1 MKEKHPNRVGRP
13 STYPYWVSEEGLN
26 RITEWSEKNLTNKQM
41 ADNIGIGETTWYEWK
56 QKNSDIA
63 DAIAKGRKNSIEHV
77 VGALIKNATGSQV
90 LSEKKKVLMPYP
102 EEKRSKMVRKALLEK
117 SEELG
122 RELTLEEELE
132 VEENVPHGVMVE
144 VEEKLREQ
152 KPDTAAQIFFL
163 KNRAPELWSDKRIIE
178 GQGELNTGNPLAGLS
193 TEELMRIALT
203 PRLQDK
209 PQQVS
214 KIQEINEGSGK

>member
-1 MKEKHPNRVGRP
+1 MSEEKTWYGGRP
-13 STYPYWVSEEGLN
+13 PMYTKWLTEEGLEKV
-26 RITEWSEKNLTNKQM
+26 TEWSSKGLTNRQI
-41 ADNIGIGETTWYEWK
+41 AANIGISPTSWYEWK
-56 QKNSDIA
+56 TRFPELVNALENGKDDSVQ
-63 DAIAKGRKNSIEHV
+63 HV
-77 VGALIKNATGSQV
+77 VGALLKNATGSQV

-102 EEKRSKMVRKALLEK
+102 EGKRSKMVRKALLEK

-122 RELTLEEELE
+122 RELTIEEELE
-132 VEENVPHGVMVE
+132 VEAKIPHGVMVE

-178 GQGELNTGNPLAGLS
+178 GQGELNTSNPLAGLS

-209 PQQVS
+209 PQQVA
-214 KIQEINEGSGK
+214 KIQEINGGSGK

>member
-1 MKEKHPNRVGRP
+1 MTEEKTWYGGRP
-13 STYPYWVSEEGLN
+13 PVYTKWLTEESLDK
-26 RITEWSEKNLTNKQM
+26 ITDWSSKGLTNRQI
-41 ADNIGIGETTWYEWK
+41 AANIGISPTTWYEWK
-56 QKNSDIA
+56 SRFPELVNALENGKTESVQ
-63 DAIAKGRKNSIEHV
+63 HV
-77 VGALIKNATGSQV
+77 VGALLKNATGTQT

-102 EEKRSKMVRKALLEK
+102 EDKRSKMVRKALLEK

-122 RELTLEEELE
+122 RELTIEEELE
-132 VEENVPHGVMVE
+132 VEGEVPYGVMVA

-163 KNRAPELWSDKRIIE
+163 KNRAPELWSDKRVIE
-178 GQGELNTGNPLAGLS
+178 GQGELNMNNPLAGLS

-209 PQQVS
+209 PQ
-214 KIQEINEGSGK
+214 K